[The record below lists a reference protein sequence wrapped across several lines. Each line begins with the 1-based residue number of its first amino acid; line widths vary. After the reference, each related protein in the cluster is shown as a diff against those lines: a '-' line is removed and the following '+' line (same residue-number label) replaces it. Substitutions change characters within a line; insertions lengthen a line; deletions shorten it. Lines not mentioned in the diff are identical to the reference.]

1 MGSNND
7 LSCWENTW
15 FLRNRKSSPHQI
27 SPFYKRCVRNWI
39 LSCFCCLIHI
49 TCLFPHHQSVPHRPA
64 PMMLN
69 PRPSSADLNYCHL
82 NRSPFPFLLLFLK
95 KISFFFLFLH
105 YLFFFTTSQWGF
117 PFNKCFFFVSPT
129 IVFWSNLHIFTSH
142 FILLLFVRMIMI
154 YAYFNVEIF
163 ISIRQSYKYSVGLK
177 LTIKVLHFKEH
188 LSLPA
193 SFIPI

>member
-1 MGSNND
+1 MISQEQKILPAPDFPLLQTMCQKLNSLLLL
-7 LSCWENTW
+7 LSHSHHVPVP
-15 FLRNRKSSPHQI
+15 SSPI
-27 SPFYKRCVRNWI
+27 SAASSRSNDVESETVISRSKLLPLKSKSI
-39 LSCFCCLIHI
+39 
-49 TCLFPHHQSVPHRPA
+49 SVSFTFFEKN
-64 PMMLN
+64 LV
-69 PRPSSADLNYCHL
+69 
-82 NRSPFPFLLLFLK
+82 
-95 KISFFFLFLH
+95 FFFLFLH

-117 PFNKCFFFVSPT
+117 PFNKSFFFVSPT